1 MAGYALAL
9 LALPLFGLIA
19 VLNGKEAG
27 WDFQNYHWY
36 DPYALLS
43 GRLGFDIAV
52 AHHATYYNPFLDVPL
67 FWIATHFPAWAGGAW
82 LGIEAG
88 VAAALIGGTAYRLLH
103 FDDRRTRLAV
113 SVLIALGALAGG
125 GAAGEIGKTSD
136 DIAAGLGAIAGLFVL
151 VAGFDRV
158 VRAKGHDLLVIA
170 FAGFLVG
177 ASPGLK
183 LTALPYAVGFSL
195 AVLSMPGAILKRIV
209 RSSVF
214 GLGVLLGITVFGGYW
229 FWTMWH
235 YSGNPVFPYF
245 NDQFHSLLVPP
256 GSYRDETFLP
266 KGWLARL
273 IFPFVFTH
281 DSLKTAEWTF
291 RDIHILLAYIAVP
304 IAAVSSLFRQP
315 HGRQLVNPRI
325 ARLLMVMAAGTYI
338 VWLFLFG
345 IYRYLVPLE
354 MMSGLVIIA
363 AVAVL
368 PLRVGSRLIVMIVLL
383 GGAQIM
389 AWKGEEPRFSWNG
402 PYVGVTVPQIAD
414 PAHTIVLMAET
425 APFAYLIPSFPK
437 EISFMRIQGWM
448 IGSKDTSSLLGAEM
462 HKRTA
467 EHQGPILALY
477 WGRERDS
484 SIRAFADYGLRLDDA
499 NCQKVES
506 NIESLLDQGYPLL
519 LCPLIRIAP

>member
-1 MAGYALAL
+1 
-9 LALPLFGLIA
+9 
-19 VLNGKEAG
+19 
-27 WDFQNYHWY
+27 
-36 DPYALLS
+36 
-43 GRLGFDIAV
+43 
-52 AHHATYYNPFLDVPL
+52 
-67 FWIATHFPAWAGGAW
+67 
-82 LGIEAG
+82 
-88 VAAALIGGTAYRLLH
+88 
-103 FDDRRTRLAV
+103 
-113 SVLIALGALAGG
+113 
-125 GAAGEIGKTSD
+125 
-136 DIAAGLGAIAGLFVL
+136 
-151 VAGFDRV
+151 
-158 VRAKGHDLLVIA
+158 
-170 FAGFLVG
+170 
-177 ASPGLK
+177 
-183 LTALPYAVGFSL
+183 
-195 AVLSMPGAILKRIV
+195 
-209 RSSVF
+209 
-214 GLGVLLGITVFGGYW
+214 
-229 FWTMWH
+229 
-235 YSGNPVFPYF
+235 
-245 NDQFHSLLVPP
+245 
-256 GSYRDETFLP
+256 
-266 KGWLARL
+266 
-273 IFPFVFTH
+273 
-281 DSLKTAEWTF
+281 
-291 RDIHILLAYIAVP
+291 
-304 IAAVSSLFRQP
+304 
-315 HGRQLVNPRI
+315 
-325 ARLLMVMAAGTYI
+325 
-338 VWLFLFG
+338 
-345 IYRYLVPLE
+345 